1 MSIRYK
7 KQQNKI
13 TGSKTYGKWY
23 GRAVSMGR
31 ITMKNLAEE
40 ISHSTTVTKADI
52 MAVLAELSH
61 VMKAHLQ
68 DSKVV
73 VLDGIGSFKVGI
85 RSTPADKEAASTRTT
100 SRTST
105 STTSP
110 RPCSWPMAGRLPA
123 DAAVEP
129 MSRRSS
135 TAPPPSRSRK
145 TRKRPP
151 RSLNPEH
158 NC

>member
-13 TGSKTYGKWY
+13 TGSKTFGKWY

-61 VMKAHLQ
+61 VMKTHLQ

-73 VLDGIGSFKVGI
+73 VLDGIGSFKVGL
-85 RSTPADKEAASTRTT
+85 RSAPADKEADFNANHITSFHINYKPESMFVANGEISGSGRRCGSYVTT
-100 SRTST
+100 LLNGVT
-105 STTSP
+105 
-110 RPCSWPMAGRLPA
+110 A
-123 DAAVEP
+123 EP
-129 MSRRSS
+129 LEKGKKEA
-135 TAPPPSRSRK
+135 TPQP
-145 TRKRPP
+145 
-151 RSLNPEH
+151 
-158 NC
+158 

>member
-85 RSTPADKEAASTRTT
+85 RSTPADKEADFNANHITNFHINYKPEAMFVSNGGTTT
-100 SRTST
+100 S
-105 STTSP
+105 
-110 RPCSWPMAGRLPA
+110 G
-123 DAAVEP
+123 
-129 MSRRSS
+129 RRSGTYVS
-135 TAPPPSRSRK
+135 TL
-145 TRKRPP
+145 
-151 RSLNPEH
+151 LNGATAEPLEKGKKEATPQP
-158 NC
+158 